1 MTETR
6 DVIADYVDENPGVY
20 FNELV
25 RTLDFASGQVQHHIY
40 RLLREGHL
48 VEERLYGRSHY
59 YPEGY
64 DEWERAAL
72 ALFRQETA
80 RHVLVELLA
89 DDGARPADV
98 ADRVGVARSTLEWHV
113 DHLIEHDLVRK
124 ERDERG
130 RVTLHVERPVE
141 TATLLAEITPRE
153 SDRFVDRFMRLVDLL
168 LEGE

>member
-6 DVIADYVDENPGVY
+6 DVIATYIDDNPGTH

-25 RTLDFASGQVQHHIY
+25 RGLDFASGQVQHHVY
-40 RLLREGHL
+40 RLLRDGQL
-48 VEERLYGRSHY
+48 VEERLNGRSHY
-59 YPEGY
+59 YTEGY
-64 DEWERAAL
+64 DEWERAAI

-80 RHVLVELLA
+80 RHVLVTLLSEEA
-89 DDGARPADV
+89 CRPADV
-98 ADRVGVARSTLEWHV
+98 ADRIGVARSTLEWHV
-113 DHLIEHDLVRK
+113 DHLIEHDIVRK

-130 RVTLHVERPVE
+130 RVTLHLERPTA
-141 TATLLAEITPRE
+141 TATLLTEITPRG